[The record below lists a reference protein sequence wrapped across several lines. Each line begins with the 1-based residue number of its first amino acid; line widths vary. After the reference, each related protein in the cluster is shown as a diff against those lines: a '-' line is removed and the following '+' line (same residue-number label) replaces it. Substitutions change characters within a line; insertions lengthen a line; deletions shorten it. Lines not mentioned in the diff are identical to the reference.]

1 MKKLWLSDKKFEN
14 PKMVFDAA
22 VWLLGE
28 LRHGSDG
35 EKDPEEKY
43 IGEEC
48 KKNFCSDEADT

>member
-1 MKKLWLSDKKFEN
+1 MKKLRLSDKKFEN

-48 KKNFCSDEADT
+48 KKKLLLG